1 MLELAESEGISNL
14 SKRKVEVQF
23 RTGNKRVVSSYYGKR
38 LKSKTKIDRHVGL
51 TYLGFIKKVSPLY
64 VSLSSLV
71 SVLCPSFEV
80 GKQLMNEMGIKG
92 KYNWIRNLSLTLG
105 ETAVEQGVHSIITSE
120 ETMENKRVTV
130 MIDGGRSRT
139 RLENGLLTIRGNPKF
154 ETDWKEVK
162 VVVIQVLDKNGKVER
177 KESLPLYDI
186 TVGGI
191 EKLMAKLTEILVL
204 LNVSAAKE
212 VQFISDGATGFWNNI
227 ERAFELAQVSQ
238 SKITYTLDYYHA
250 VEHLSEV
257 LNLINV
263 LSESERKT
271 WFIQLK
277 QQLWTG
283 QIKEL
288 IKEVKDFCQ
297 EKTIEIKDKL
307 TEKNYFE
314 KHTNRMNY
322 QLFRQQKWLC
332 GSGAVESAIR
342 RIVNLRFKAPS
353 SFWLV
358 EHIEPL
364 AFLRATFLAG
374 CWKILFENLKY

>member
-191 EKLMAKLTEILVL
+191 EKLMAKLMVYIL
-204 LNVSAAKE
+204 
-212 VQFISDGATGFWNNI
+212 
-227 ERAFELAQVSQ
+227 
-238 SKITYTLDYYHA
+238 SK
-250 VEHLSEV
+250 
-257 LNLINV
+257 
-263 LSESERKT
+263 
-271 WFIQLK
+271 
-277 QQLWTG
+277 
-283 QIKEL
+283 
-288 IKEVKDFCQ
+288 
-297 EKTIEIKDKL
+297 
-307 TEKNYFE
+307 
-314 KHTNRMNY
+314 
-322 QLFRQQKWLC
+322 
-332 GSGAVESAIR
+332 R
-342 RIVNLRFKAPS
+342 R
-353 SFWLV
+353 
-358 EHIEPL
+358 
-364 AFLRATFLAG
+364 
-374 CWKILFENLKY
+374 